1 MKQTAKALLYLL
13 TLALGLAPVLLLVTL
28 PLLLVARARKLL
40 QHVETKHTDKNKQSC
55 KTVLVTGAPHTK
67 GLQMCRILKTAG
79 HKVILADLSKFR
91 FSASRFS
98 NSVDKWVT
106 LPDVD
111 SSPESVE
118 KYKEG
123 IKSIIRDE
131 SVDWWLPVS
140 HTTTAITDT
149 AVKTEL
155 EQEAAGVKVLGPDSV
170 EVTEMLDDKI
180 AFLEEARS
188 LNLPV
193 PDYYQISSCQD
204 VHNLCRQGIFRG
216 RHFFL
221 KPLNPY
227 SEDRVCFDRIPD
239 NEAELQSFLQNYQ
252 NKISANSPYF
262 VSEFVQGN
270 EWTGNVIAKDGRIQ
284 LYTSNPSSPMQID
297 YKDGSSKTEIFRWI
311 KSFVAAKRLS
321 GSLCFDFMEHP
332 VTGQMLAI
340 ECNPR
345 LHSNITL
352 MDTRRGEAA
361 EAIYRAMESE
371 DMNNNEDEQTIA
383 VPDSTQKHVIWTYN
397 ELAKLLHGEGP
408 ASVIRTLIQG
418 KDAVWDSSDPL
429 PFFLLPHLQIPSQ
442 LVTSLAKGEAAQPW
456 TIVNYCLGQL
466 R

>member
-1 MKQTAKALLYLL
+1 MKQTAKALVYLL
-13 TLALGLAPVLLLVTL
+13 ALALSLAPVLLLVTL
-28 PLLLVARARKLL
+28 PLLLVTQARKLI
-40 QHVETKHTDKNKQSC
+40 QHEEKNKKTSQHC

-67 GLQMCRILKTAG
+67 GLQICRILKTAG
-79 HKVILADLSKFR
+79 HRVILADLSKFR
-91 FSASRFS
+91 FSAARFS

-106 LPDVD
+106 LPDLEG
-111 SSPESVE
+111 SLESVE
-118 KYKEG
+118 SYKES
-123 IKSIIRDE
+123 IKSIIRE
-131 SVDWWLPVS
+131 EAVDWWMPVS

-155 EQEAAGVKVLGPDSV
+155 EAEAALVKVLGPDTV
-170 EVTEMLDDKI
+170 QVTEMLDDKI
-180 AFLEEARS
+180 AFLEEARA

-193 PDYYQISSCQD
+193 PDYFQISSCQD
-204 VHNLCRQGIFRG
+204 VIHLCRQNIFSG

-239 NEAELQSFLQNYQ
+239 NEAELPSFLEKYK
-252 NKISANSPYF
+252 NKISENSPYF

-270 EWTGNVIAKDGRIQ
+270 EWTGNVIARDGRIH

-297 YKDGSSKTEIFRWI
+297 YEDGSSKTEIFRWI
-311 KSFVAAKRLS
+311 EAFVAAKRLS

-352 MDTRRGEAA
+352 MDTRREQAA
-361 EAIYRAMESE
+361 EAIYRAMETG
-371 DMNNNEDEQTIA
+371 DMNNNADKQTIA
-383 VPDSTQKHVIWTYN
+383 LPDPSQKHVIWTYN

-408 ASVIRTLIQG
+408 ASVMRTVLG
-418 KDAVWDSSDPL
+418 ARDAVWDSSDPL

-442 LVTSLAKGEAAQPW
+442 LVARLAQGEAAQPW
-456 TIVNYCLGQL
+456 TIINYCLGQL

>member
-1 MKQTAKALLYLL
+1 MKQTAKALVYLL
-13 TLALGLAPVLLLVTL
+13 ALALSLVPVLLLVTL
-28 PLLLVARARKLL
+28 PLLLVTKARKLIT
-40 QHVETKHTDKNKQSC
+40 HEEKNKKPTQQC

-67 GLQMCRILKTAG
+67 GLQICRILKTAG
-79 HKVILADLSKFR
+79 HRVILADLSKFR
-91 FSASRFS
+91 FSAARFS

-106 LPDVD
+106 LPDLEGSLD
-111 SSPESVE
+111 SVE
-118 KYKEG
+118 SYKES
-123 IKSIIRDE
+123 IKSIIRE
-131 SVDWWLPVS
+131 EAVDWWLPVS

-155 EQEAAGVKVLGPDSV
+155 EAEAALVKVLGPDTV
-170 EVTEMLDDKI
+170 QVTEMLDDKI
-180 AFLEEARS
+180 AFLEEARA

-204 VHNLCRQGIFRG
+204 VIHLCRQNIFSG

-239 NEAELQSFLQNYQ
+239 NEAELPSFLEKYK
-252 NKISANSPYF
+252 NKISENSPYF

-270 EWTGNVIAKDGRIQ
+270 EWTGNVIARDGRIH

-297 YKDGSSKTEIFRWI
+297 YEDGSSKTEIFRWI
-311 KSFVAAKRLS
+311 EAFVAAKRLS

-352 MDTRRGEAA
+352 MDTRRQQAA
-361 EAIYRAMESE
+361 EAIYRAMETG
-371 DMNNNEDEQTIA
+371 DMNNNADKQTIA
-383 VPDSTQKHVIWTYN
+383 MPDPSQKHIIWTYN

-408 ASVIRTLIQG
+408 ASVMRTVLG
-418 KDAVWDSSDPL
+418 ARDAVWDSSDPL
-429 PFFLLPHLQIPSQ
+429 PFFLLPHLQIPAQ
-442 LVTSLAKGEAAQPW
+442 LVARLAMGETAQPW

>member
-1 MKQTAKALLYLL
+1 MKQTAKALVYLL
-13 TLALGLAPVLLLVTL
+13 ALALSLVPVLLLVTL
-28 PLLLVARARKLL
+28 PLLLVTKARKLIM
-40 QHVETKHTDKNKQSC
+40 HEEKNKKPTQHC

-67 GLQMCRILKTAG
+67 GLQICRILKTAG
-79 HKVILADLSKFR
+79 HRVILADLSKFR
-91 FSASRFS
+91 FSAARFS

-106 LPDVD
+106 LPDLEGSLD
-111 SSPESVE
+111 SVE
-118 KYKEG
+118 SYKES
-123 IKSIIRDE
+123 IKSIIRE
-131 SVDWWLPVS
+131 EAVDWWLPVS
-140 HTTTAITDT
+140 HTSTAITDT

-155 EQEAAGVKVLGPDSV
+155 EAEAALVKVLGPDTV
-170 EVTEMLDDKI
+170 QVTEMLDDKI
-180 AFLEEARS
+180 AFLEEARA

-204 VHNLCRQGIFRG
+204 VIHLCRQNIFSG

-239 NEAELQSFLQNYQ
+239 NEAELPSFLEKYK
-252 NKISANSPYF
+252 NKISENSPYF

-270 EWTGNVIAKDGRIQ
+270 EWTGNVIARDGRIH

-297 YKDGSSKTEIFRWI
+297 YEDGSSKTEIFRWI
-311 KSFVAAKRLS
+311 EAFVAAKRLS

-352 MDTRRGEAA
+352 MDTRRQQAA
-361 EAIYRAMESE
+361 EAIYRAMETG
-371 DMNNNEDEQTIA
+371 DMNNNADKQTIA
-383 VPDSTQKHVIWTYN
+383 MPDPSQKHIIWTYN

-408 ASVIRTLIQG
+408 ASVMRTVLG
-418 KDAVWDSSDPL
+418 ARDAVWDSSDPL
-429 PFFLLPHLQIPSQ
+429 PFFLLPHLQIPVQ
-442 LVTSLAKGEAAQPW
+442 LVARLAQGEAAQPW

>member
-1 MKQTAKALLYLL
+1 MKQTAKALVYLL
-13 TLALGLAPVLLLVTL
+13 ALALSLVPVLLLVTL
-28 PLLLVARARKLL
+28 PLLLVTKARKLIM
-40 QHVETKHTDKNKQSC
+40 HEEKNKKPTQHC

-67 GLQMCRILKTAG
+67 GLQICRILKTAG
-79 HKVILADLSKFR
+79 HRVILADLSKFR
-91 FSASRFS
+91 FSAARFS

-106 LPDVD
+106 LPDLEGSLD
-111 SSPESVE
+111 SVE
-118 KYKEG
+118 SYKES
-123 IKSIIRDE
+123 IKSIIRE
-131 SVDWWLPVS
+131 EAVDWWLPVS
-140 HTTTAITDT
+140 HTSTAITDT

-155 EQEAAGVKVLGPDSV
+155 EAEAALVKVLGPDTV
-170 EVTEMLDDKI
+170 QVTEMLDDKI
-180 AFLEEARS
+180 AFLEEARA

-204 VHNLCRQGIFRG
+204 VIHLCRQNIFSG

-239 NEAELQSFLQNYQ
+239 NEAELPSFLEKYK
-252 NKISANSPYF
+252 NKISENSPYF

-270 EWTGNVIAKDGRIQ
+270 EWTGNVIARDGRIH

-297 YKDGSSKTEIFRWI
+297 YEDGSSKTEIFRWI
-311 KSFVAAKRLS
+311 EAFVAAKRLS

-352 MDTRRGEAA
+352 MDTRRQQAA
-361 EAIYRAMESE
+361 EAIYRAMETG
-371 DMNNNEDEQTIA
+371 DMNNNADKQTIA
-383 VPDSTQKHVIWTYN
+383 MPDPSQKHIIWTYN

-408 ASVIRTLIQG
+408 ASVMRTVLG
-418 KDAVWDSSDPL
+418 ARDAVWDSSDPL
-429 PFFLLPHLQIPSQ
+429 PFFLLPHLQIPVQ
-442 LVTSLAKGEAAQPW
+442 LVARLAMGEAAQPW